1 MVSLLSN
8 LVNIVAEGIREIK
21 CKYGHDNKKSETC
34 GIKYKDC
41 VYCLEYTDVKDDF
54 IEYKSLFCKKSYQK
68 KFDENLK
75 KRVANT
81 YKFFNHGVNK
91 FMFYCCE
98 KVFNHMNTWMIGK
111 NSMKHHYLK
120 NSILSKHGRYC

>member
-1 MVSLLSN
+1 MVSLLLN

-41 VYCLEYTDVKDDF
+41 EYCLEYTDVKDDF

-75 KRVANT
+75 KRLLIHTNFLTMVSISLYFIVAKRFLT
-81 YKFFNHGVNK
+81 
-91 FMFYCCE
+91 
-98 KVFNHMNTWMIGK
+98 I
-111 NSMKHHYLK
+111 
-120 NSILSKHGRYC
+120 